1 MLILG
6 YLLTTGLTTGA
17 LYALVALGIVVVLRG
32 PNVVNFA
39 QGEMFMIGG
48 FLAWTCHVALGL
60 PFLVSMALATGG
72 AFLLG
77 LLTYQIAF
85 RPLIGLNNLNSILLA
100 MVGISFILRGIAR
113 NLWGGKGDYLSFPPL
128 VSSA

>member
-1 MLILG
+1 MLVLG

-17 LYALVALGIVVVLRG
+17 LYALVALGIVVVFRG
-32 PNVVNFA
+32 TNVVNFA
-39 QGEMFMIGG
+39 HGEMFMIGG

-60 PFLVSMALATGG
+60 SFLISMTLATGG

-85 RPLIGLNNLNSILLA
+85 RPFIDLTNLNSILLA
-100 MVGISFILRGIAR
+100 MAGISFILQAI
-113 NLWGGKGDYLSFPPL
+113 
-128 VSSA
+128 